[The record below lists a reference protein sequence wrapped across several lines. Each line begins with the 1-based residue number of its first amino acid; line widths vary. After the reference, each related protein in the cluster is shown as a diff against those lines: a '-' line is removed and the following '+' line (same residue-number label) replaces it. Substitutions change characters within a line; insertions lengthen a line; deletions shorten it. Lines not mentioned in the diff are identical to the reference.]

1 MLSHQLLN
9 VQITTYVEIS
19 FKIANEF
26 IMQVAFFKKKRCSIN
41 RTIL

>member
-26 IMQVAFFKKKRCSIN
+26 IMQVAFLKKTCSIN

>member
-26 IMQVAFFKKKRCSIN
+26 IMQVAFFKKICSIN

>member
-9 VQITTYVEIS
+9 VQITTYVEIG

-26 IMQVAFFKKKRCSIN
+26 IMQVAFFLKN
-41 RTIL
+41 MQY